1 MKYLLNVYY
10 MPGCVLESWCEMN
23 DVADATSGPLVT
35 FLSFFYSNRTPN
47 GLLPGAHGWLES
59 RPHFPASLAAAAA

>member
-1 MKYLLNVYY
+1 
-10 MPGCVLESWCEMN
+10 MN